1 MTSHTRTSGKQP
13 LSLLPALPTPVVRT
27 ISLLPWNNIQLKT
40 DANFMESENA
50 AACDENSLNIRE
62 EDADAIYD
70 NNGPNRKISYLS
82 FVFSEEVPSIKE
94 HHDDEAE
101 EEQEDI
107 FTASLAPSAF
117 RLRLSPL
124 SETRHHLQQLDPGQL
139 ETAFRGLNVRW
150 GH

>member
-13 LSLLPALPTPVVRT
+13 LSLLPALPTPAVRT

-70 NNGPNRKISYLS
+70 NNSPNRKISYLS
-82 FVFSEEVPSIKE
+82 FVFAEEVPRIKE